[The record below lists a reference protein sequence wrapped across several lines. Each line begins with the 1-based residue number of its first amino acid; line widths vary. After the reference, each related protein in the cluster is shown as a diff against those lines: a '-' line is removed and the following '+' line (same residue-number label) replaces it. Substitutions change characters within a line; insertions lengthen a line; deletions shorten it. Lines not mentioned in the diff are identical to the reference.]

1 MLEGRDEDGFLEVP
15 KDEDRQRKAV
25 LPKAVLPIAREEK
38 RDEKL
43 FARKELTK
51 ALEPPKPKPTI
62 SQASDYSYEELQ
74 AFLRP
79 PGPKAIVTMD
89 GYEFLEECDF
99 RNYTAAHE
107 WKNARSPASTCIDFW
122 DLSQV
127 MHRHKLNDAIRGDYF
142 IAPNKDSL
150 NKHGRR
156 VMSRGYGV
164 FTKQGNGRHC
174 DWPRHDYNP
183 NVVPLHD
190 ENTIDIT
197 TIETYKPI

>member
-1 MLEGRDEDGFLEVP
+1 MPSTL
-15 KDEDRQRKAV
+15 KA
-25 LPKAVLPIAREEK
+25 ASRE
-38 RDEKL
+38 
-43 FARKELTK
+43 
-51 ALEPPKPKPTI
+51 I
-62 SQASDYSYEELQ
+62 SFS
-74 AFLRP
+74 
-79 PGPKAIVTMD
+79 
-89 GYEFLEECDF
+89 
-99 RNYTAAHE
+99 
-107 WKNARSPASTCIDFW
+107 

-127 MHRHKLNDAIRGDYF
+127 NRRYVLNDAIRGDYF

-174 DWPRHDYNP
+174 DWTRHDYNP

-197 TIETYKPI
+197 TIATYKPKRGYDGWSLCI